1 MLILE
6 NRYFDVIIEEMSSF
20 LDSNGFKKENG
31 LYLNE
36 KYALK
41 IEYDEAKQVYNLS
54 VAANGENGVGEFKLI
69 SAYLFDE
76 SQTKNDAVSVAI
88 DFVDTAQKAL
98 GLKSG
103 YRGGAAV
110 DLPSAQGASVT
121 VSTLTAKLLANY
133 PELKEVYK
141 SEVDEKGKYLYLDF
155 SARYF
160 IPEIRKTLDEKNKK
174 AVKKLID
181 MLCEMFVTGDR
192 ATTDL
197 VIALLVGAIGKDA
210 ERFKTATEKMEDCPH
225 LITAVNNE
233 VAILVKSKK
242 FAKALGFTEETL

>member
-1 MLILE
+1 ME
-6 NRYFDVIIEEMSSF
+6 NRYFDVILEEMSAF
-20 LDSNGFKKENG
+20 LNENGFKEENG
-31 LYLNE
+31 VYLNE

-41 IEYDEAKQVYNLS
+41 IEYDETRQVYNLS
-54 VAANGENGVGEFKLI
+54 IAAKGENGIGEYTNI

-76 SQTKNDAVSVAI
+76 SQTKADAISVGI
-88 DFVDTAQKAL
+88 DFVDSAQKAM
-98 GLKSG
+98 GIKAG
-103 YRGGAAV
+103 YRGGAAI
-110 DLPSAQGASVT
+110 DLPTAQGENVT

-141 SEVDEKGKYLYLDF
+141 AEVDEKGKYLYLDF

-181 MLCEMFVTGDR
+181 MLCEMFVAGDR

-197 VIALLVGAIGKDA
+197 VIALLAGAIGKDA
-210 ERFKTATEKMEDCPH
+210 ERFKTATEKMEECPH
-225 LITAVNNE
+225 LITAVNNG
-233 VAILVKSKK
+233 VAVLVKNKK
-242 FAKALGFTEETL
+242 FAKALGFTE

>member
-1 MLILE
+1 ME
-6 NRYFDVIIEEMSSF
+6 NRYFDVILEEMSAF
-20 LDSNGFKKENG
+20 LNENGFKEENG
-31 LYLNE
+31 VYLNE

-41 IEYDEAKQVYNLS
+41 IEYDEARQVYNLS
-54 VAANGENGVGEFKLI
+54 IAAKGENGIGEYKNI

-76 SQTKNDAVSVAI
+76 SHTKADAISVGI
-88 DFVDTAQKAL
+88 DFVDSAQKAM
-98 GLKSG
+98 GIKAG
-103 YRGGAAV
+103 YRGGAAI
-110 DLPSAQGASVT
+110 DLPTAQGENVT

-141 SEVDEKGKYLYLDF
+141 AEVDEKGKYLYLDF

-181 MLCEMFVTGDR
+181 MLCEMFVAGDR

-197 VIALLVGAIGKDA
+197 VIALLAGAIGKDA
-210 ERFKTATEKMEDCPH
+210 ERFKTATEKMEECPH
-225 LITAVNNE
+225 LITAVNNG
-233 VAILVKSKK
+233 VAVLVKNKK
-242 FAKALGFTEETL
+242 FAKAVGFTE

>member
-1 MLILE
+1 ME
-6 NRYFDVIIEEMSSF
+6 NRYFDVILEEMSAF
-20 LDSNGFKKENG
+20 LNENGFKEENG
-31 LYLNE
+31 VYLNE

-41 IEYDEAKQVYNLS
+41 IEYDEARQVYNLS
-54 VAANGENGVGEFKLI
+54 IAAKGENGIGEYKNI

-76 SQTKNDAVSVAI
+76 SQTKADAISVGI
-88 DFVDTAQKAL
+88 DFVDSAQKAM
-98 GLKSG
+98 GIKAG
-103 YRGGAAV
+103 YRGGAAI
-110 DLPSAQGASVT
+110 DLPTAQGENVT

-141 SEVDEKGKYLYLDF
+141 AEVDEKGKYLYLDF

-181 MLCEMFVTGDR
+181 MLCEMFVAGDR

-197 VIALLVGAIGKDA
+197 VIALLAGAIGKDA
-210 ERFKTATEKMEDCPH
+210 ERFKTATEKMEECPH
-225 LITAVNNE
+225 LITAVNNG
-233 VAILVKSKK
+233 VAVLVKNKK
-242 FAKALGFTEETL
+242 FAKALGFTE

>member
-1 MLILE
+1 ME
-6 NRYFDVIIEEMSSF
+6 NRYFDVILEEMSAF
-20 LDSNGFKKENG
+20 LNENGFKEENG
-31 LYLNE
+31 VYLNE

-41 IEYDEAKQVYNLS
+41 IEYDEARQVYNLS
-54 VAANGENGVGEFKLI
+54 IAAKGENGIGEYKNI

-76 SQTKNDAVSVAI
+76 SQTKADAISVGI
-88 DFVDTAQKAL
+88 DFVDSAQKAM
-98 GLKSG
+98 GIKAG
-103 YRGGAAV
+103 YRGGAAI
-110 DLPSAQGASVT
+110 DLPTAQGENVT

-141 SEVDEKGKYLYLDF
+141 AEVDEKGKYLYLDF

-181 MLCEMFVTGDR
+181 MLCEMFVAGDR

-197 VIALLVGAIGKDA
+197 VIALLAGAIGKDA
-210 ERFKTATEKMEDCPH
+210 ERFKTATEKMEECPH
-225 LITAVNNE
+225 LITAVNNG
-233 VAILVKSKK
+233 VAVLVKNKK
-242 FAKALGFTEETL
+242 FAKAVGFTE

>member
-1 MLILE
+1 ME
-6 NRYFDVIIEEMSSF
+6 NRYFDVILEEMSAF
-20 LDSNGFKKENG
+20 LNENGFKEENG
-31 LYLNE
+31 VYLNE

-41 IEYDEAKQVYNLS
+41 IEYDETRQVYNLS
-54 VAANGENGVGEFKLI
+54 IAAKGENGIGEYTNI

-76 SQTKNDAVSVAI
+76 SQTKADAISVGI
-88 DFVDTAQKAL
+88 DFVDSAQKAM
-98 GLKSG
+98 GIKAG
-103 YRGGAAV
+103 YRGGAAI
-110 DLPSAQGASVT
+110 DLPTAKGENVT

-141 SEVDEKGKYLYLDF
+141 AEVDEKGKYLYLDF

-181 MLCEMFVTGDR
+181 MLCEMFVAGDR

-197 VIALLVGAIGKDA
+197 VIALLAGAIGKDA
-210 ERFKTATEKMEDCPH
+210 ERFKTATEKMEECPH
-225 LITAVNNE
+225 LITAVNNG
-233 VAILVKSKK
+233 VAVLVKNKK
-242 FAKALGFTEETL
+242 FAKALGFTE